1 MVSFDLLFFKFPF
14 VQVWGGEGL
23 WGLVSRN

>member
-1 MVSFDLLFFKFPF
+1 MVPFDLMFFKFPF

-23 WGLVSRN
+23 RGLVSRN